1 MGWVLTK
8 MFGNSLKS
16 FWDLSFKKR
25 CTFVK
30 FVVCFLGGLVGR
42 KQKIGG
48 MLKGELSV
56 LRVNGLAVFF

>member
-1 MGWVLTK
+1 M
-8 MFGNSLKS
+8 
-16 FWDLSFKKR
+16 
-25 CTFVK
+25 K

-56 LRVNGLAVFF
+56 LGEWACCFLLKQCDKMTTCEMT